1 MSILG
6 QLSSQVGDR
15 TEKSNRE
22 VVALCFEQPALLLE
36 IAGGL
41 NSEEAALVGDCAEVL
56 TEVAK
61 VHPDWVTPHAETLSA
76 LLTHKKPAR
85 VRWEAMHALA
95 LVAHLVPAVM
105 AGLLQRLAEI
115 IRNDTSVIVR
125 DHAVDA
131 LGSYARTGEEAAL
144 AAYPLLVEAL
154 TLWDGKQAAHAL
166 EGLENVGS
174 AVTGLGDELWSIG
187 IRYHDDRRARVRKA
201 AKGLTKI
208 KPPSESR

>member
-1 MSILG
+1 MSILH

-22 VVALCFEQPALLLE
+22 VVDKCLANPALLAE
-36 IAGGL
+36 IGGCL

-61 VHPDWVTPHAETLSA
+61 VHPDWVTPHAEALSA
-76 LLTHKKPAR
+76 LLTHKTAR

-115 IRNDTSVIVR
+115 IRHDPSVIVR

-131 LGSYARTGEEAAL
+131 LGNYARKGEEAAL
-144 AAYPLLVEAL
+144 ATYPLLVEAL

-166 EGLENVGS
+166 EGLAKVGS

>member
-1 MSILG
+1 MSILH

-76 LLTHKKPAR
+76 LLTHKTAR

-115 IRNDTSVIVR
+115 IRHDPSVIVR

-131 LGSYARTGEEAAL
+131 LGSYARKGEEAAL

-166 EGLENVGS
+166 EGLANVG
-174 AVTGLGDELWSIG
+174 AVSPKLGDELWSIG
-187 IRYHDDRRARVRKA
+187 IRYHDDRRARIRKA

>member
-1 MSILG
+1 MSILH

-76 LLTHKKPAR
+76 LLTHKTAR

-115 IRNDTSVIVR
+115 IRHDPSVIVR

-131 LGSYARTGEEAAL
+131 LSSYARKGEEAAL

-166 EGLENVGS
+166 EGLANVGS
-174 AVTGLGDELWSIG
+174 AATGLGDELWSIG

-208 KPPSESR
+208 KPPSENR